1 MPWRNYGSALLTAIV
16 LPAMLVSAPAL
27 AGDAAAERME
37 RLERRELRLERLRD
51 QPPTALPQGPR
62 LQTAP
67 TLKNRET
74 APLDPV
80 SKNRA
85 QRYQSNTRAVIQRLD
100 RNSYRAGPR
109 TTDRLRGARQDL
121 SRFNRRAGR
130 RR

>member
-1 MPWRNYGSALLTAIV
+1 MAWRNCSSALLTALL
-16 LPAMLVSAPAL
+16 LPALLASAPVQ
-27 AGDAAAERME
+27 AGDAGAERA
-37 RLERRELRLERLRD
+37 ERRQLRLERLRD

-67 TLKNRET
+67 TLKRQET

-85 QRYQSNTRAVIQRLD
+85 QRYKSNTRAVIQRLD
-100 RNSYRAGPR
+100 RNSYKAGPR
-109 TTDRLRGARQDL
+109 RTDRLRDARQGL
-121 SRFNRRAGR
+121 SRFNRRVGR

>member
-1 MPWRNYGSALLTAIV
+1 MPWRNRGAALLTALL
-16 LPAMLVSAPAL
+16 LPALLTAAPVQ
-27 AGDAAAERME
+27 AGDAGAERA
-37 RLERRELRLERLRD
+37 ERRQLRLERLRD
-51 QPPTALPQGPR
+51 TPPTALPQGPR

-67 TLKNRET
+67 TLKRRET

-85 QRYQSNTRAVIQRLD
+85 QRYKSNTRAVIQRLD
-100 RNSYRAGPR
+100 RNSYKAGPR
-109 TTDRLRGARQDL
+109 STDRLRDARQGL

>member
-1 MPWRNYGSALLTAIV
+1 MARQNRGSALLTALL
-16 LPAMLVSAPAL
+16 LPALLASAPAQ
-27 AGDAAAERME
+27 AGDAGAERA
-37 RLERRELRLERLRD
+37 ERRALRLERLKD
-51 QPPTALPQGPR
+51 SPPTGVPQGPR

-67 TLKNRET
+67 TLKSRET

-85 QRYQSNTRAVIQRLD
+85 QRYKSNTRAVIQRLD
-100 RNSYRAGPR
+100 RNSYQAGPR
-109 TTDRLRGARQDL
+109 RTDRLRDARQGL

>member
-1 MPWRNYGSALLTAIV
+1 M
-16 LPAMLVSAPAL
+16 
-27 AGDAAAERME
+27 
-37 RLERRELRLERLRD
+37 ERRELRLERLRD
-51 QPPTALPQGPR
+51 TPPKAVPQGPR

-67 TLKNRET
+67 TLRNRET

-85 QRYQSNTRAVIQRLD
+85 QRYESNTRAVIQRLD

-109 TTDRLRGARQDL
+109 ATDRLRGARQDL

>member
-1 MPWRNYGSALLTAIV
+1 MPWRKRGTAFLIPFLFPALLTAV
-16 LPAMLVSAPAL
+16 PAQ
-27 AGDAAAERME
+27 AGDAGAERA
-37 RLERRELRLERLRD
+37 ERRQLRLERLRD

-67 TLKNRET
+67 TLKRQET

-85 QRYQSNTRAVIQRLD
+85 QRYKSNTRAVIQRLD
-100 RNSYRAGPR
+100 RNSYKAGPR
-109 TTDRLRGARQDL
+109 STDRLRDARQGL

>member
-1 MPWRNYGSALLTAIV
+1 MSRRRSAAALLTAIL
-16 LPAMLVSAPAL
+16 LPALAAALPAQ
-27 AGDAAAERME
+27 AGDAAADRAE
-37 RLERRELRLERLRD
+37 RLERLREEP
-51 QPPTALPQGPR
+51 QGAVPQGPR

-67 TLKNRET
+67 ALRSRET

-85 QRYQSNTRAVIQRLD
+85 QRYESNTRAVIQRLD
-100 RNSYRAGPR
+100 RNSFRSGPR
-109 TTDRLRGARQDL
+109 TTNRLREARQGL

>member
-1 MPWRNYGSALLTAIV
+1 MPRRNRRAALLTALL
-16 LPAMLVSAPAL
+16 LPALLWAVPAQ
-27 AGDAAAERME
+27 AGDAGAERS
-37 RLERRELRLERLRD
+37 ERRALRLERLKD
-51 QPPTALPQGPR
+51 SPPTGVPQGPR

-67 TLKNRET
+67 TLKSRET

-109 TTDRLRGARQDL
+109 ATNRLRDARQGL